1 MHEYREKLL
10 LGHHVRSLITSVNNA
25 QMVRFPSMDNLV
37 DFTRYQ
43 CNRAVHIADRT
54 PLDSAGFG
62 YILCFPRLA
71 RISSGQR
78 TNCYQFLEVPLKI
91 LNLLLCARKT
101 ITVSIQENVTFN
113 QIFVRENSSLNS
125 SKNFSLYTLLQMFC
139 QIFYYCK

>member
-1 MHEYREKLL
+1 MHECREKLL

-43 CNRAVHIADRT
+43 RNRAVHIADRRT
-54 PLDSAGFG
+54 PLDSAGFS

-78 TNCYQFLEVPLKI
+78 TNCYYFLEVPLKI
-91 LNLLLCARKT
+91 LNPLLCARKT

-125 SKNFSLYTLLQMFC
+125 SKNFSLYTLLPIFC
-139 QIFYYCK
+139 